1 MAITTEQILNYVSK
15 TPGNTNPNVLALML
29 KAYQLA
35 DSDEIREEVF
45 SELNNRLYGTGGE
58 NNL

>member
-29 KAYQLA
+29 KTYQLE

-45 SELNNRLYGTGGE
+45 SELNNRLYGEGGGK
-58 NNL
+58 